1 MARKFKSMDGNNA
14 AAHVSYA
21 FSEVAAIY
29 PITPSSP
36 MADLVDQWSANG
48 LKNIFGTQVKVVE
61 MQSEAGAA
69 GAVHGSLGA
78 GALTST
84 YTASQGLLL
93 MIPNMYKIAA
103 EQLPTVFHVSA
114 RTVSTHALNIFGD
127 HSDVMACRQ
136 TGFAML
142 AEGNVQEVM
151 DLSPVAHLAAISG
164 KVPFI
169 NFFDGFRTSHEIQK
183 VAVWDFEDLKD
194 MCDMEAVEAFR
205 KHALNPEHPS
215 TRGSHENGDIFFQ
228 HREACNKYYDE
239 LPAVVEK
246 YMGKINEKLGTNY
259 QLFNYYGA
267 PDADRVIIAMGSI
280 CDVAEE
286 VIDYM
291 NAHGEKVG
299 LVKVRLYRPFAADK
313 LIAAIPATAKKIAVL
328 DRTKEPGA
336 LGEPLYLDVVSALAN
351 AGMNDVKVIGGR
363 YGLGSKD
370 TPPASVFAVYEELN
384 AAEPRRQFTI
394 GIVDDVTNLS
404 LPEKDAPNTA
414 AEGTIECKFWG
425 LGGDGTVGANKNSI
439 KIIGDHT
446 DKYIQAYFQ
455 YDSKKTGGVT
465 ISHLRFGDKPIR
477 SPYYINKADF
487 VACHNPSY
495 VTKGF
500 KMVNDVK
507 PGGVFMINCQWDFDE
522 LCHHLNA
529 EAKRYIAK
537 NNIQLYTINAIDLAA
552 KIGMGKRT
560 NTILQSAFFTL
571 AKVMPQEQAIQYMK
585 DAATKSY
592 SKKGEDV
599 VKMNHEAIDAG
610 ATAFV
615 KIDVPA
621 GWANAADEKAGHSL
635 EGKAE
640 LVTMVKD
647 ILEPVGRMD
656 GDSLPVSV
664 FVPHVDGQFELGAAA
679 YEKRGVAVSVP
690 MWDPDKCIQCNTCA
704 YVCPHATIRTFAL
717 TEDEVKNAPEG
728 LKTAAI
734 KAGKGKGVYTYAIGV
749 SPLDCMG
756 CGVCVEACLAGAK
769 DPEKRAIKMVPQE
782 SQAEQAQV
790 WDYLV
795 KTAPKADMQ
804 DNTVKGSQFKQPY
817 LEFSGSCAGCAETSY
832 ARLVTQLFG
841 DRMYISNATGCS
853 SIWGGPAATS
863 PYCTNKEGKGPAW
876 CNSLFEDNAEHGLG
890 MYIGQKAIRN
900 ALAEETKQLIAVE
913 WAYQPLKDAAQKWL
927 DTMEDGEANQAA
939 AKEYVA
945 LLEESLMTLDENEA
959 FITSPKGAEVFGD
972 RRDAMLAHV
981 KELKAKGEKYCDCD
995 ACKLAKSILD
1005 KKEYLNKKSVWIFGG
1020 DGWAYDIGYGGLDHV
1035 LASGEDVNIFV
1046 FDTEVYS
1053 NTGGQAS
1060 KASNI
1065 GQVAQFAAAGK
1076 EMKKKSLSEIAMQYG
1091 YVYVAQVAMGANT
1104 AQTLKAIAEAE
1115 AYHGPSLI
1123 IGYAPCEMHSIKG
1136 GMMNC
1141 QKEMKKAVD
1150 CGYWNL
1156 FRFNPALAAE
1166 GKNPFTL
1173 DSKAPAG
1180 GYQEFLMNEARYARL
1195 TREFPERAEVLFARN
1210 EEAAK
1215 ERYAHLMKLI
1225 DLYKAE

>member
-1 MARKFKSMDGNNA
+1 MERKMKSMDGNNA

-36 MADLVDQWSANG
+36 MADFVDQWSANG
-48 LKNIFGTQVKVVE
+48 LKNIFGTKVKVVE

-78 GALTST
+78 GALTTT

-103 EQLPTVFHVSA
+103 EQLPAVFHVSA
-114 RTVSTHALNIFGD
+114 RTVSTQALNIFGD

-142 AEGNVQEVM
+142 CEGNVQEVM
-151 DLSPVAHLAAISG
+151 DLSPVAHLAALEG

-183 VAVWDFEDLKD
+183 IAVWDYEDLKD
-194 MCDMEAVEAFR
+194 MCDMDAVKEFR
-205 KHALNPEHPS
+205 AHALNPEHPHM
-215 TRGSHENGDIFFQ
+215 RGSHENGDIYFQ
-228 HREACNKYYDE
+228 HREACNKYYAA
-239 LPAVVEK
+239 LPTVVEK
-246 YMGKINEKLGTNY
+246 YMDKINAKLGTDY

-267 PDADRVIIAMGSI
+267 PDADRVIVAMGSL

-286 VIDYM
+286 VIDYL

-299 LVKVRLYRPFAADK
+299 LVKVRLFRPFAPEK
-313 LIAAIPATAKKIAVL
+313 LVAAIPATAKRVAVL

-336 LGEPLYLDVVSALAN
+336 MGEPLYQDVVTALAN
-351 AGMNDVKVIGGR
+351 AGKSDVKVIGGR

-370 TPPASVFAVYEELN
+370 TPPASVFAVYEELKRD
-384 AAEPRRQFTI
+384 EMKRQFTI

-404 LPEKDAPNTA
+404 LPEDKNCPNTA
-414 AEGTIECKFWG
+414 APGTIECKFWG

-446 DKYIQAYFQ
+446 DKYVQAYFQ

-465 ISHLRFGDKPIR
+465 ISHLRFGDHPIR

-495 VTKGF
+495 ITKGY

-507 PGGVFMINCQWDFDE
+507 PGGVFMINCQWDFEE
-522 LCHHLNA
+522 LNHHLKA
-529 EAKRYIAK
+529 DAKRYIAR
-537 NNIQLYTINAIDLAA
+537 NNIQLYTINAIDLAIE
-552 KIGMGKRT
+552 IGMGKRN
-560 NTILQSAFFTL
+560 NTILQSAFFSL
-571 AKVMPQEQAIQYMK
+571 AKVLPEEDAIRFMK
-585 DAATKSY
+585 EKAKASY
-592 SKKGEDV
+592 LKKGQDV
-599 VKMNHEAIDAG
+599 VDMNYKAIDLG
-610 ATAFV
+610 ATAYK

-621 GWANAADEKAGHSL
+621 EWADAVDEPDTRELKGNP
-635 EGKAE
+635 E
-640 LVTMVKD
+640 LVKMVKE
-647 ILEPVGRMD
+647 ILEPVGKMD
-656 GDSLPVSV
+656 GDSLPVSA
-664 FVPHVDGQFELGAAA
+664 FSEHVDGQFELGASA

-690 MWDPDKCIQCNTCA
+690 TWDANKCIQCNQCA
-704 YVCPHATIRTFAL
+704 YVCPHATIRPFAL
-717 TEDEVKNAPEG
+717 TAEEAKNAPE
-728 LKTAAI
+728 AAKVVDV
-734 KAGKGKGVYTYAIGV
+734 KAGKGKGTYQFTMAI

-756 CGVCVEACLAGAK
+756 CGVCIGVCPVNALS
-769 DPEKRAIKMVPQE
+769 MVPQE
-782 SQAEQAQV
+782 GELKQQDVFNYCVAEVAE
-790 WDYLV
+790 
-795 KTAPKADMQ
+795 KKDMQ
-804 DNTVKGSQFKQPY
+804 DNTVKGSQFKQPM

-841 DRMYISNATGCS
+841 DHMYISNATGCS

-863 PYCTNKEGKGPAW
+863 PYCANKEGHGPAW

-890 MYIGQKAIRN
+890 MYIGQNKIRQD
-900 ALAEETKQLIAVE
+900 LAEETRQLIAVE
-913 WAYQPLKDAAQKWL
+913 WARPELKAAAQAWL
-927 DTMEDGEANQAA
+927 DTMEDGEANAEAA
-939 AKEYVA
+939 RAFVKA
-945 LLEESLMTLDENEA
+945 LEDSICTVEELA
-959 FITSPKGAEVFGD
+959 AVPQFAEH
-972 RRDAMLAHV
+972 AA
-981 KELKAKGEKYCDCD
+981 ELKAKGALFCDCE
-995 ACKLAKSILD
+995 ACTIAADLLS
-1005 KKEYLNKKSVWIFGG
+1005 KKEYLAKKSMWIFGG

-1035 LASGEDVNIFV
+1035 IASKQDVNIFV

-1076 EMKKKSLSEIAMQYG
+1076 EVKKKSLAEIAMQYG
-1091 YVYVAQVAMGANT
+1091 YVYVAQVAMGANP
-1104 AQTLKAIAEAE
+1104 AQTIKAITEAE

-1123 IGYAPCEMHSIKG
+1123 IGYSPCEMHSIKG

-1141 QKEMKKAVD
+1141 QKEMKRAVD

-1156 FRFNPALAAE
+1156 FRFNPAAPV
-1166 GKNPFTL
+1166 GQRFSM

-1180 GYQEFLMNEARYARL
+1180 GYQEFLMNEARYSRL
-1195 TREFPERAEVLFARN
+1195 TREFPDRAGVLFQRN
-1210 EEAAK
+1210 EDEAK
-1215 ERYAHLMKLI
+1215 NRYEHLLKLI
-1225 DLYKAE
+1225 EMYDK

>member
-1 MARKFKSMDGNNA
+1 MVRKMKSMDGNNA

-21 FSEVAAIY
+21 FSEVACIY

-36 MADLVDQWSANG
+36 MADFVDQWSANG

-93 MIPNMYKIAA
+93 MIPNMYKIAG
-103 EQLPTVFHVSA
+103 EQLPAVFHVSA
-114 RTVSTHALNIFGD
+114 RTVATQALNIFGD

-142 AEGNVQEVM
+142 CEGNVQEVM
-151 DLSPVAHLAAISG
+151 DLSPVAHLSAITG

-183 VAVWDFEDLKD
+183 IQVWDYEDLKD
-194 MCDMEAVEAFR
+194 MCDMDAVKAFR
-205 KHALNPEHPS
+205 DHCLNPEHPHM
-215 TRGSHENGDIFFQ
+215 RGSHENGDIFFQ
-228 HREACNKYYDE
+228 HREACNKYYDA
-239 LPAVVEK
+239 LPEVVES
-246 YMGKINEKLGTNY
+246 YMNKINEKLGTDY
-259 QLFNYYGA
+259 RLFNYYGA
-267 PDADRVIIAMGSI
+267 QNADRVIIAMGSI

-286 VIDYM
+286 VIDYL
-291 NAHGEKVG
+291 NTHGEKVG
-299 LVKVRLYRPFAADK
+299 LVKVRLYRPFKASR
-313 LIAAIPATAKKIAVL
+313 LLEAIPESAKKIAVL

-336 LGEPLYLDVVSALAN
+336 LGEPLYLDVVTALSEN
-351 AGMNDVKVIGGR
+351 GVTDKTVIGGR

-370 TPPASVFAVYEELN
+370 TPPSSVFAVFDELKKDS
-384 AAEPRRQFTI
+384 PKRQFTL

-404 LPEKDAPNTA
+404 LPEDKNAPNTA

-439 KIIGDHT
+439 KIIGDYT
-446 DKYIQAYFQ
+446 NKFVQAYFQ

-477 SPYYINKADF
+477 SPYYISKADF

-500 KMVNDVK
+500 KMVQDVK
-507 PGGVFMINCQWDFDE
+507 PNGIFMINCQWTLAE
-522 LCHHLNA
+522 LEHHLDA
-529 EAKRYIAK
+529 AAKRYIAA
-537 NNIQLYTINAIDLAA
+537 NNIQLYTIDAIDLAQ

-571 AKVMPQEQAIQYMK
+571 AKVMPQEEAIQHMK
-585 DAATKSY
+585 EKATASY
-592 SKKGEDV
+592 LKKGQDV
-599 VKMNHEAIDAG
+599 VDMNHKAIDLG
-610 ATAFV
+610 ASAFV

-621 GWANAADEKAGHSL
+621 SWKDAVDEKKSVEL
-635 EGKAE
+635 EGREE
-640 LVTMVKD
+640 LVKMVST
-647 ILEPVGRMD
+647 ILEPVDRMD
-656 GDSLPVSV
+656 GDSLPVSA
-664 FVPHVDGQFELGAAA
+664 FVEHTDGQFELGASA

-690 MWDPDKCIQCNTCA
+690 RWDETKCIQCNQCS
-704 YVCPHATIRTFAL
+704 YVCPHATIRPFAL
-717 TEDEVKNAPEG
+717 TAEEAQNAPE
-728 LKTAAI
+728 AAKI
-734 KAGKGKGVYTYAIGV
+734 VDVKAGKGKGVYKFTLAV

-756 CGVCVEACLAGAK
+756 CSVCVSVCPVGALT
-769 DPEKRAIKMVPQE
+769 MVNMEEELGQQP
-782 SQAEQAQV
+782 V
-790 WDYLV
+790 FDYCV
-795 KTAPKADMQ
+795 AKVADKADMI
-804 DNTVKGSQFKQPY
+804 DNTVKGSQFRQPL

-890 MYIGQKAIRN
+890 LFIGQDKIREDLVSLTHDIIANGDNEDVRQTAQEWLNTLSDSEKNKEATERYIKA
-900 ALAEETKQLIAVE
+900 L
-913 WAYQPLKDAAQKWL
+913 
-927 DTMEDGEANQAA
+927 EACGC
-939 AKEYVA
+939 
-945 LLEESLMTLDENEA
+945 D
-959 FITSPKGAEVFGD
+959 
-972 RRDAMLAHV
+972 
-981 KELKAKGEKYCDCD
+981 KAK
-995 ACKLAKSILD
+995 AILD
-1005 KKEYLNKKSVWIFGG
+1005 KKDYLSKKSVWIFGG

-1035 LASGEDVNIFV
+1035 IASKKNVNIFV

-1076 EMKKKSLSEIAMQYG
+1076 EIKKKSLAEIAMQYG
-1091 YVYVAQVAMGANT
+1091 YVYVAQVAMGANPN
-1104 AQTLKAIAEAE
+1104 QTIKAITEAE
-1115 AYHGPSLI
+1115 AYDGPSLI

-1136 GMMNC
+1136 GMANC
-1141 QKEMKKAVD
+1141 QKEMKKAVE

-1156 FRFNPALAAE
+1156 FRYNPAAE
-1166 GKNPFTL
+1166 KKFTL

-1180 GYQEFLMNEARYARL
+1180 GYQEFLMNEARYSRL
-1195 TREFPERAEVLFARN
+1195 TREFPSRADVLFKAN
-1210 EEAAK
+1210 EEEAK
-1215 ERYAHLMKLI
+1215 ARYEHLLKLI
-1225 DLYKAE
+1225 NLYDEN

>member
-1 MARKFKSMDGNNA
+1 MVRKMKSMDGNNA

-36 MADLVDQWSANG
+36 MADFVDQWSANG
-48 LKNIFGTQVKVVE
+48 LKNIFGTRVKVVE

-78 GALTST
+78 GALTTT

-103 EQLPTVFHVSA
+103 EQLPAVFHVSA
-114 RTVSTHALNIFGD
+114 RTVSTQALNIFGD

-142 AEGNVQEVM
+142 CEGNVQEVM
-151 DLSPVAHLAAISG
+151 DLSPVAHLAALEG

-183 VAVWDFEDLKD
+183 IAVWDYEDLKD
-194 MCDMEAVEAFR
+194 MCDMDAVKEFR
-205 KHALNPEHPS
+205 QHALNPEHPHM
-215 TRGSHENGDIFFQ
+215 RGSHENGDIFFQ
-228 HREACNKYYDE
+228 HREACNKYYAA

-246 YMGKINEKLGTNY
+246 YMDKINAKLGTNY
-259 QLFNYYGA
+259 GLFNYYGA
-267 PDADRVIIAMGSI
+267 EDADRVIVAMGSI

-286 VIDYM
+286 VIDYL

-299 LVKVRLYRPFAADK
+299 LVKVRLFRPFAPEK
-313 LIAAIPATAKKIAVL
+313 LIEAIPASVKKIAVL

-336 LGEPLYLDVVSALAN
+336 LGEPLYQDVVTALAN
-351 AGMNDVKVIGGR
+351 AGRNDIQVIGGR

-370 TPPASVFAVYEELN
+370 TPPASVFAVYDELKRD
-384 AAEPRRQFTI
+384 EMKRQFTI

-404 LPEKDAPNTA
+404 LSEDKNCPNTA
-414 AEGTIECKFWG
+414 APGTIECKFWG

-446 DKYIQAYFQ
+446 DKYVQAYFQ

-465 ISHLRFGDKPIR
+465 ISHLRFGDHPIR

-495 VTKGF
+495 ITKGF

-522 LCHHLNA
+522 LNHHLKA
-529 EAKRYIAK
+529 DAKRYIAR
-537 NNIQLYTINAIDLAA
+537 NNIQLYTIDAIDLAIE
-552 KIGMGKRT
+552 IGMGKRN
-560 NTILQSAFFTL
+560 NTILQSAFFSL
-571 AKVMPQEQAIQYMK
+571 AKVMPEEDAIRFMK
-585 DAATKSY
+585 EKAKASY
-592 SKKGEDV
+592 LKKGQDV
-599 VKMNHEAIDAG
+599 VDMNYKAIDLG
-610 ATAFV
+610 ATAYKKV
-615 KIDVPA
+615 EVPA
-621 GWANAADEKAGHSL
+621 DWANAVDEPEHKQL
-635 EGKAE
+635 EGKPE
-640 LVTMVKD
+640 LVKMVKE
-647 ILEPVGRMD
+647 ILEPVGKMD
-656 GDSLPVSV
+656 GDSLPVSA
-664 FVPHVDGQFELGAAA
+664 FSDHVDGQFELGASA

-690 MWDPDKCIQCNTCA
+690 TWDAAKCIQCNQCA
-704 YVCPHATIRTFAL
+704 YVCPHATIRPFAL
-717 TEDEVKNAPEG
+717 TAEEAKNAPE
-728 LKTAAI
+728 AAKI
-734 KAGKGKGVYTYAIGV
+734 VDVKAGKGKGTYQFTMAI

-756 CGVCVEACLAGAK
+756 CGVCIGACPVNALSMVAQEGELPQQEVFDYCVAK
-769 DPEKRAIKMVPQE
+769 VAEKK
-782 SQAEQAQV
+782 
-790 WDYLV
+790 
-795 KTAPKADMQ
+795 DMQ
-804 DNTVKGSQFKQPY
+804 DNTVKGSQFKQPM

-841 DRMYISNATGCS
+841 DHMYISNATGCS

-863 PYCTNKEGKGPAW
+863 PYCTNKEGHGPAW

-890 MYIGQKAIRN
+890 MFIGQDKIRQD
-900 ALAEETKQLIAVE
+900 LADETRQLIAVE
-913 WAYQPLKDAAQKWL
+913 WARPELKAAAQAWL
-927 DTMEDGEANQAA
+927 DTMDDGSANAEPA
-939 AKEYVA
+939 RAYVKA
-945 LLEESLMTLDENEA
+945 LEESICTVEELA
-959 FITSPKGAEVFGD
+959 AVPQFAEH
-972 RRDAMLAHV
+972 AAQ
-981 KELKAKGEKYCDCD
+981 LKAQGKLLCDCD
-995 ACKLAKSILD
+995 ACTLAADILS
-1005 KKEYLNKKSVWIFGG
+1005 KKEYLAKKSMWIFGG

-1035 LASGEDVNIFV
+1035 IASKKDVNIFV

-1076 EMKKKSLSEIAMQYG
+1076 EVKKKSLAEIAMQYG
-1091 YVYVAQVAMGANT
+1091 YVYVAQVAMGANP
-1104 AQTLKAIAEAE
+1104 AQTLKAITEAE

-1123 IGYAPCEMHSIKG
+1123 IGYSPCEMHSIKG

-1156 FRFNPALAAE
+1156 FRFNPAAE
-1166 GKNPFTL
+1166 KKFTL

-1180 GYQEFLMNEARYARL
+1180 GYHDFLMNEARYSRL
-1195 TREFPERAEVLFARN
+1195 TREFPDRAENLFARN
-1210 EEAAK
+1210 EAEAKA
-1215 ERYAHLMKLI
+1215 RYDHLLKLI
-1225 DLYKAE
+1225 EMYDD